1 MILMMY
7 YGLKSNWRHS
17 KWNKWRR
24 LDNRDVIKIE
34 TPFYGIGKCPRPGWR
49 WDPSLRGQLGL
60 QSSCP
65 QAWKKFLFPPFY
77 QYNDKWKTF
86 LIEVSQKGLWVKC
99 NCVRITNLVRTWIGI
114 GPLSENERAT
124 RVFDIPLLQIRLWS
138 TDYGQDYW
146 QWSIETKG
154 GLPELVWFGFKLF

>member
-1 MILMMY
+1 MMITWQLRC
-7 YGLKSNWRHS
+7 NQ
-17 KWNKWRR
+17 N
-24 LDNRDVIKIE
+24 E
-34 TPFYGIGKCPRPGWR
+34 FYGIGKCPRPGWR

-65 QAWKKFLFPPFY
+65 QALQKFLFPPFY
-77 QYNDKWKTF
+77 QYSNDKWKTF